1 MRPYIGQ
8 GIPTYTI
15 FSTMGLFF
23 MMMVIYLRNKIFDFL
38 EYLEFI
44 AILAIGAGIGSKVL
58 FIITQI
64 PDIVEHF
71 SLRYMCYKVVTSGFV
86 FYGGL
91 IGAIEGTILFAHI
104 KQLPKKEVLQLATPG
119 YSIFHAVGRIGCFFA
134 GCCYGKVTSWGFA
147 LWNEPG
153 VKRIPVQLIES
164 VYLFIL
170 TIILLKNEN
179 KWRDKIFEDCYSL
192 KFIKEKIEKII
203 DEYGLDKDTY
213 DKFKEVVN
221 KKLNEDILIVKEIE
235 DIEKIENR
243 IITIEKNLGLD
254 LNGWK
259 LEINRKKRIVY
270 DALTDYTWGMQ
281 RKMDLHE

>member
-44 AILAIGAGIGSKVL
+44 TILAIGAGIGSKVL

-153 VKRIPVQLIES
+153 VKRIPVQLIEIKAFVILVIIVMIQMTMDLYTS
-164 VYLFIL
+164 VMPKHLSDEMGKL
-170 TIILLKNEN
+170 DNEL
-179 KWRDKIFEDCYSL
+179 DKISRSGEDLIDSRY
-192 KFIKEKIEKII
+192 KKE
-203 DEYGLDKDTY
+203 T
-213 DKFKEVVN
+213 
-221 KKLNEDILIVKEIE
+221 KKDILDFPGNTVA
-235 DIEKIENR
+235 
-243 IITIEKNLGLD
+243 
-254 LNGWK
+254 
-259 LEINRKKRIVY
+259 V
-270 DALTDYTWGMQ
+270 
-281 RKMDLHE
+281 

>member
-1 MRPYIGQ
+1 MRAYIGQ

-179 KWRDKIFEDCYSL
+179 KWRDKIFEVYMVSYAM
-192 KFIKEKIEKII
+192 FRFVIEFFRGDSIRGI
-203 DEYGLDKDTY
+203 WGCFSTSQWIA
-213 DKFKEVVN
+213 
-221 KKLNEDILIVKEIE
+221 ILIVILFLDREI
-235 DIEKIENR
+235 KKWR
-243 IITIEKNLGLD
+243 KN
-254 LNGWK
+254 
-259 LEINRKKRIVY
+259 I
-270 DALTDYTWGMQ
+270 
-281 RKMDLHE
+281 